1 MANIDARITQ
11 LIKSLE
17 RRRLEQEAPVDDLSR
32 GLFAFE
38 DEMASLDEIG
48 IAALAA
54 ISDDGEQQIL
64 TPEQAQRMVN
74 DFKRDT
80 TRRCVRAFRGC

>member
-11 LIKSLE
+11 LIKALE
-17 RRRLEQEAPVDDLSR
+17 RRKLEQEAPVDDLSR

-48 IAALAA
+48 IAN
-54 ISDDGEQQIL
+54 S
-64 TPEQAQRMVN
+64 R
-74 DFKRDT
+74 F
-80 TRRCVRAFRGC
+80 